1 MLGVHPVGHGRQ
13 ARSGEQL
20 SIGFGPNPPD
30 FPQIAVAASAGWAW
44 GARVG
49 VVDTTSPT
57 WNQDTKPREELN
69 TVFAKAVR
77 MVLEERR
84 CAVVDCVLES
94 I

>member
-13 ARSGEQL
+13 ARSGQQL
-20 SIGFGPNPPD
+20 STGFGPHPPD
-30 FPQIAVAASAGWAW
+30 YPQIAVAASAGWAW

-49 VVDTTSPT
+49 DVSIGSPKET
-57 WNQDTKPREELN
+57 LKSTIE
-69 TVFAKAVR
+69 KAVR
-77 MVLEERR
+77 VVLEEKR